1 MSLDAPD
8 GPPIYLSPSQSS
20 NPLRNPLQEPSMARI
35 TYQEIARHA
44 GVSTA
49 TVSRALAGR
58 GFVRAE
64 LAERVRVSAAEL
76 GYRPNKAARALRTQR
91 ADAIGLLI
99 SDVENPFF
107 ASVARAVE
115 AVATDRGY
123 AVLLCNTA
131 ERLEQEDLHLDLMI
145 AESVAGVIIAPSTE
159 DAESLGKL
167 VDTNT
172 PTVTVDR
179 RVAGDSFDSVT
190 IDHRAGARALVDHLL
205 DHGHRHIAAVV
216 GTTTA
221 TPSRE
226 RLAGCREALEG
237 RSGVRLTVCEGK
249 PQDAIGVARTLELGR
264 RAVAELLDMDGERPT
279 ALFCGNNLLTEG
291 VVRALRERDVHVP
304 RDMALVGFDD
314 LPLFDLLE
322 PPLTVAAQPIEQ
334 IGRTAAELLFAR
346 IAEPGRALSKILA
359 EPRLHIRRSCGSHP

>member
-1 MSLDAPD
+1 
-8 GPPIYLSPSQSS
+8 
-20 NPLRNPLQEPSMARI
+20 MARI

-49 TVSRALAGR
+49 TVSRVLAGR
-58 GFVRAE
+58 DFVREE
-64 LAERVRVSAAEL
+64 LAERVRASAAEL

-91 ADAIGLLI
+91 ADAVGLLI

-115 AVATDRGY
+115 AVAADRGY

-131 ERLEQEDLHLDLMI
+131 ERLEQEDLYLDLMI

-159 DAESLGKL
+159 DPASLGKL
-167 VDTNT
+167 VDTST

-179 RVAGDSFDSVT
+179 WVSGDLFDSVT
-190 IDHRAGARALVDHLL
+190 VDHRAGARALVDHLL

-221 TPSRE
+221 TPTRE

-237 RSGVRLTVCEGK
+237 RSGARLTVCEGK
-249 PQDAIGVARTLELGR
+249 PQDAIGVARTLDLGR
-264 RAVAELLDMDGERPT
+264 RVVAELLDMDGDERPT
-279 ALFCGNNLLTEG
+279 ALFCGNNLLSEA
-291 VVRALRERDVHVP
+291 VVRALRERDVRIP
-304 RDMALVGFDD
+304 QDIALVGFDD

-322 PPLTVAAQPIEQ
+322 PPLTVAAQPIEE

-346 IAEPGRALSKILA
+346 IAEPDRALSRILA
-359 EPRLHIRRSCGSHP
+359 EPRLRIRRSCGSHP

>member
-1 MSLDAPD
+1 M
-8 GPPIYLSPSQSS
+8 PSQS
-20 NPLRNPLQEPSMARI
+20 
-35 TYQEIARHA
+35 HA

-49 TVSRALAGR
+49 TVSRVLAGR
-58 GFVRAE
+58 DFVRAE
-64 LAERVRVSAAEL
+64 LAERVRASAAEL

-115 AVATDRGY
+115 AVAADRGY
-123 AVLLCNTA
+123 AVLLCNTT
-131 ERLEQEDLHLDLMI
+131 ERLEQEDLYLDLMI

-159 DAESLGKL
+159 DPASLEKL
-167 VDTNT
+167 VDTST

-179 RVAGDSFDSVT
+179 RVSGDLFDSVS

-221 TPSRE
+221 TPTRE

-249 PQDAIGVARTLELGR
+249 PQDAIGVARTLDLGR
-264 RAVAELLDMDGERPT
+264 RVVAELLDMDGDERPT

-291 VVRALRERDVHVP
+291 VVRALRERDVRVP
-304 RDMALVGFDD
+304 QDMALVGFDD

-334 IGRTAAELLFAR
+334 IGRTAADLLFAR
-346 IAEPGRALSKILA
+346 IAEPDRALSRILA
-359 EPRLHIRRSCGSHP
+359 EPRLRIRRSCGSHP